1 MTSGKA
7 APHQAR
13 WKDKP
18 PPTKAW
24 KGRPG
29 RTRAQATAEQDKAAG
44 GPDRRWVDLGD
55 GRRARAS
62 VELKVLTKTRRIR
75 AYLRW
80 SDRGS
85 TRKPI
90 YLGEVEHE
98 ARRENLAEAWRRA
111 IKGGHVLPEE
121 ETPASSWAASR
132 SVRASMRGNR
142 SRDTAPEKL
151 LRKHLHE
158 RGVRYRVSH
167 RPMAGVRRTADVAF
181 PGARVAVFVDGCFWH
196 GCPLHCRWPGTNEEF
211 WRDKIEG
218 NRARDSETNRL
229 LEQSGWLPVRVWEHE
244 DSSEAADKIIAL
256 VKVRRRVTASEK
268 RASQVTV
275 NQKVGDGVL
284 SAPQHDA
291 TVARAIG
298 EQTTTASKAGL
309 RQ

>member
-1 MTSGKA
+1 MTSVKST
-7 APHQAR
+7 PHQGR

-18 PPTKAW
+18 PPARAW

-80 SDRGS
+80 SDKGS

-98 ARRENLAEAWRRA
+98 TRRENLAEAWRRA
-111 IKGGHVLPEE
+111 IERGHVLPEE
-121 ETPASSWAASR
+121 GTPASSWAASR
-132 SVRASMRGNR
+132 SVRAAMRGNR

-167 RPMAGVRRTADVAF
+167 RPMASVRRTADVAF
-181 PGARVAVFVDGCFWH
+181 PGVRVAVFVDGCFWH
-196 GCPLHCRWPGTNEEF
+196 GCPDHCRWPGTNEEF

-244 DSSEAADKIIAL
+244 DPSEAAAKIIAL
-256 VKVRRRVTASEK
+256 VRARRRVTAPK
-268 RASQVTV
+268 TRASQVALS
-275 NQKVGDGVL
+275 QKVGDGVL
-284 SAPQHDA
+284 SA
-291 TVARAIG
+291 T
-298 EQTTTASKAGL
+298 
-309 RQ
+309 

>member
-1 MTSGKA
+1 MTSA
-7 APHQAR
+7 EATPRQAR
-13 WKDKP
+13 WKDKQP
-18 PPTKAW
+18 PERAW

-62 VELKVLTKTRRIR
+62 VELKMLTKTRRIR

-80 SDRGS
+80 SDRGT
-85 TRKPI
+85 TRKPV
-90 YLGEVEHE
+90 YLGEVDHDT
-98 ARRENLAEAWRRA
+98 RRENLAEAWRRA
-111 IKGGHVLPEE
+111 IERGHVLPEE

-142 SRDTAPEKL
+142 SRDTTPEKL

-167 RPMAGVRRTADVAF
+167 RPMASVRRTADVAF
-181 PGARVAVFVDGCFWH
+181 PGVRVAVFVDGCFWH
-196 GCPLHCRWPGTNEEF
+196 GCPEHCRWPGTNEEF

-229 LEQSGWLPVRVWEHE
+229 LEQSGWLAVRIWEHE
-244 DSSEAADKIIAL
+244 DPSEAADKIIAL
-256 VKVRRRVTASEK
+256 VRARRRVTAPTTP
-268 RASQVTV
+268 ASQVALS
-275 NQKVGDGVL
+275 QKVGDGVL
-284 SAPQHDA
+284 SA
-291 TVARAIG
+291 T
-298 EQTTTASKAGL
+298 
-309 RQ
+309 